1 MSFNLAKVE
10 IQKVMLILILT
21 ATFLPYLKT
30 TSFESD
36 IQPHVM
42 GIFVLFIVLNALL
55 FNNLSI
61 SISGFVTALFYMLL
75 VLVLEG
81 NVSDIVRI
89 TFTFFS
95 FFVFVGIIPKYPKT
109 VGCFM
114 EGVVLIYFIVAVFQY
129 FCGDKIIMAIISN
142 FRTSE
147 GRGVTSL
154 TSEPSYF
161 GIISF
166 SQIILLEFFGGK
178 RKRAFQFLALINIF
192 ISASLA
198 AIAPAILCLIFYF
211 FKASKISILFVF
223 IITILFFIIVLLNYF
238 PDLRIAKLINIIL
251 DDPVLIISKD
261 ISFVNRVTRTFGPIY
276 LAFYD
281 GFTPHYFSL
290 IESDFHRINDIKDI
304 PPEAVITRLSNIV
317 SYFLYGF
324 GFFSLPLFIYY
335 FYIVYKYKTPFF
347 LLFAIIYFMLA
358 NISIVTPYAL
368 LVFSIPFCNKNM
380 TSRRVF

>member
-1 MSFNLAKVE
+1 MNFNLAKVE
-10 IQKVMLILILT
+10 VQKIMLILILT

-30 TSFESD
+30 TPFESD

-42 GIFVLFIVLNALL
+42 GFFILCIILNALL
-55 FNNLSI
+55 FNKLSMP
-61 SISGFVTALFYMLL
+61 ISGFIAALFYILL
-75 VLVLEG
+75 VLALEG
-81 NVSDIVRI
+81 SFFDIVRI

-95 FFVFVGIIPKYPKT
+95 FFLFVGIMPKYPKT
-109 VGCFM
+109 VGCFI

-178 RKRAFQFLALINIF
+178 RKRVFQFLALINIF

-198 AIAPAILCLIFYF
+198 AIAPAILYLIFYF
-211 FKASKISILFVF
+211 FKASKISILFIF
-223 IITILFFIIVLLNYF
+223 IITILFFIIVLLHYL

-251 DDPVLIISKD
+251 DDPVLLISKD
-261 ISFVNRVTRTFGPIY
+261 ISFVNRITRTFGPIY

-281 GFTPHYFSL
+281 SLSPHYFSVV
-290 IESDFHRINDIKDI
+290 ESDLHRINDIKGV
-304 PPEAVITRLSNIV
+304 PSEAEITRLSNIV

-324 GFFSLPLFIYY
+324 GFLSLPLFIYY
-335 FYIVYKYKTPFF
+335 FYISYRYKTPFF

-368 LVFSIPFCNKNM
+368 LVLSIPFFNKNM